1 MKEHPWSSRLRR
13 FHITPQNLLMRFFS
27 AWCLAGVYCLGTVKA
42 GFDVLEFVRL
52 IHPGEYALVFLSA
65 YAVITAAVVLVN
77 RPPLENWILLGSVI
91 LYAFFTLIRTSKF
104 YYAFGL
110 LAVLVFVGYYLLRDD
125 KLCTEKIAL
134 SDKTLKLLVAA
145 GGAFVALFIGGLT
158 TLRYLSNNAP
168 CFDFGIFAQ
177 MFHHMK
183 ETLLP
188 NTTCERDQLLSH
200 FAVHISPIY
209 YTLLPGYFLFDS
221 PVYLQVM
228 QALILASGVIP
239 LYLLARNA
247 GLGNKAILFICIA
260 YCSYPALSGGCF
272 YDIHENCFLTPLILW
287 LLYCYEKRKFLGVY
301 VFALLTMMVKEDA
314 PVYVACIALYLF
326 ISRREYRH
334 GAILFCGSLLYF
346 GGALALLRTFGEG
359 VMTGRYDNYIAEP
372 SLGLFSVIKT
382 LFLNPAYAIDQ
393 MITEEKL
400 IFALLM
406 LLPVACLP
414 FLGKKLS
421 QLILCIPFL
430 LINMLPNYVYQHSI
444 HFQYIFGVTALF
456 FYLVVVNARE
466 LSHHARKYALTLS
479 LAASVLLFVSQM
491 SGRVDYIRIY
501 RDNYVDNQLIDS
513 HLADIPKDASVQA
526 SSFFVPK
533 LSNRMELYQHASKHV
548 TDFIALDL
556 RPGREA
562 NMPDTIESCLEQG
575 YTLVAYEEDLIAV
588 LCSPEYGAASG

>member
-1 MKEHPWSSRLRR
+1 
-13 FHITPQNLLMRFFS
+13 MRFFS
-27 AWCLAGVYCLGTVKA
+27 AWCLAGVYSLATVKA
-42 GFDVLEFVRL
+42 GFDILEFVRQ

-65 YAVITAAVVLVN
+65 YALITVAVVLVN
-77 RPPLENWILLGSVI
+77 RPPLENWILLGSVL
-91 LYAFFTLIRTSKF
+91 LYAFFTLIRTNKF

-110 LAVLVFVGYYLLRDD
+110 LIVLAFVGYYLLRDD
-125 KLCTEKIAL
+125 KLGAEKITL
-134 SDKTLKLLVAA
+134 SDKALKWLVAA
-145 GGAFVALFIGGLT
+145 AGAIIALFIGGLT

-239 LYLLARNA
+239 LYLLARHA
-247 GLGNKAILFICIA
+247 GLGNKAILFICLA

-287 LLYCYEKRKFLGVY
+287 LLYCYEKQKFVGVY

-326 ISRREYRH
+326 LGRKEYRH
-334 GAILFCGSLLYF
+334 GAILFGGSLLYF

-359 VMTGRYDNYIAEP
+359 VMTGRYDDYIAEP
-372 SLGLFSVIKT
+372 SLGLLSVIKT

-456 FYLVVVNARE
+456 FYLVVINARE

-501 RDNYVDNQLIDS
+501 RDNYADNRLIDS
-513 HLADIPKDASVQA
+513 HLADIPEDASVQA

-533 LSNRMELYQHASKHV
+533 LSNRMELYQHASKHT

-562 NMPDTIESCLEQG
+562 NMPATIESCLKQG
-575 YTLVAYEEDLIAV
+575 YALVAYEEELIAV
-588 LCSPEYGAASG
+588 LRNPKYDAASG